1 MKKYIYSPLHIGL
14 VLAPLME
21 EPNVHD
27 EKYYYSPGSEF
38 AHFKKGAFYKDE
50 AAYTSWLQE
59 TPLCL
64 VRDEDIEFFREARE
78 EGEFDVVKRNNPI
91 QVFGG
96 MTYYEERK
104 VAIPKKKSN
113 VPPLQSRTGA
123 IEQELN
129 GAVKDIDLIRI
140 RLATGSSKEYLD
152 IKLYELTNRIFKCL
166 DLTTSA
172 DNQINQTNK

>member
-1 MKKYIYSPLHIGL
+1 MNKYTYSEAHKGL
-14 VLAPLME
+14 MPWPLME
-21 EPNVHD
+21 KPNVHD

-50 AAYTSWLQE
+50 TAYTSWLHE

-78 EGEFDVVKRNNPI
+78 ENIDFEVVWYN
-91 QVFGG
+91 FGG
-96 MTYYEERK
+96 FDKPDDYGAL
-104 VAIPKKKSN
+104 AIPKKKYN

-123 IEQELN
+123 IEEELN